1 MPVAVL
7 LLLLAVAVLRGAA
20 YLPVSWSLQELSL
33 LQVVASEVLVAGIA
47 MLAMLAV
54 TGRLGG
60 FVTELRARPALALRL
75 TLLQTVVPFALIGLG
90 LQHVPTG
97 TASVLVCAAPL
108 FATVVAGAR
117 NPHDRPTPVQ
127 GLGLLVGLA
136 GVALVVG
143 VEALGTTEQAL
154 GALALLA
161 TALIYVF
168 AGLTF
173 RTHYR
178 ELPVSVTAG
187 IGIIPALPFAVPV
200 LLLAGPES
208 VPGTRVVGS
217 LLLLGT
223 FGIAVALVAFYA
235 LQRRVG
241 PVRALL
247 VSYLNPIVA
256 VLLGVALLGEA
267 LSAAIVA
274 GMTLIVAGVALAT
287 RPDPRLAG
295 LAAAPVSAE
304 PARPRELAAA

>member
-1 MPVAVL
+1 MPGRVL
-7 LLLLAVAVLRGAA
+7 LLLLSVAILRGAA
-20 YLPVSWSLQELSL
+20 YLPVSWSLEELSL
-33 LQVVASEVLVAGIA
+33 AQVVALEVTVAAVA
-47 MLAMLAV
+47 MTAILAAL
-54 TGRLGG
+54 GRLGD
-60 FVTELRARPALALRL
+60 FVAELRSRPLLALRL
-75 TLLQTVVPFALIGLG
+75 TLLQTVVPFVLIGVG

-108 FATVVAGAR
+108 FATTVAGALDAK
-117 NPHDRPTPVQ
+117 DRPTRVQ

-136 GVALVVG
+136 GVGLVVG

-178 ELPVSVTAG
+178 ETPVVVSAG
-187 IGIIPALPFAVPV
+187 IGIVPALPFVLPV
-200 LLLAGPES
+200 LALTAPAQ
-208 VPGTRVVGS
+208 VPGARVVGS

-267 LSAAIVA
+267 LSVTTVV
-274 GMTLIVAGVALAT
+274 GMALIVGGVVLAT
-287 RPDPRLAG
+287 RPDPRLA
-295 LAAAPVSAE
+295 AAPVPL
-304 PARPRELAAA
+304 PAPATRELAAA

>member
-1 MPVAVL
+1 MPAAV

-20 YLPVSWSLQELSL
+20 YLPVSWSLEELTL
-33 LQVVASEVLVAGIA
+33 LQVVAFEVLIAGIA
-47 MLAMLAV
+47 MLAILSA

-60 FVTELRARPALALRL
+60 FVRELRARPALALRL
-75 TLLQTVVPFALIGLG
+75 TLLQTVVPFALIGVG

-108 FATVVAGAR
+108 FATVVAGTR
-117 NPHDRPTPVQ
+117 NPHDRPTRTQ

-154 GALALLA
+154 GALALL
-161 TALIYVF
+161 TVALIYVF

-173 RTHYR
+173 RTYYR
-178 ELPVSVTAG
+178 ELPVGVSAG
-187 IGIIPALPFAVPV
+187 IGIVPALPFAVLV
-200 LLLAGPES
+200 LLLAGPEA

-217 LLLLGT
+217 LLPLGT
-223 FGIAVALVAFYA
+223 LGIAVALVAFYA

-256 VLLGVALLGEA
+256 VLLGVALLGET
-267 LSAAIVA
+267 LSVAIIA
-274 GMTLIVAGVALAT
+274 GMSLIVSGVALAT
-287 RPDPRLAG
+287 RPDPRHAVPTLAPVRSEPACRF
-295 LAAAPVSAE
+295 AAA
-304 PARPRELAAA
+304 

>member
-7 LLLLAVAVLRGAA
+7 LLLLTVAVLRGAT
-20 YLPVSWSLQELSL
+20 YLPVSWSLEELTL
-33 LQVVASEVLVAGIA
+33 LQLVAFEVLVAGAA
-47 MLAMLAV
+47 MLAILAA
-54 TGRLGG
+54 TGRLRD
-60 FVTELRARPALALRL
+60 FVLELRSRPALALRL
-75 TLLQTVVPFALIGLG
+75 TLLQTVVPFALIGVG

-117 NPHDRPTPVQ
+117 NPHDRPTSIQ

-178 ELPVSVTAG
+178 ELPVGVTAG
-187 IGIIPALPFAVPV
+187 IGIIPALPFAIPV
-200 LLLAGPES
+200 LLFAGPATM
-208 VPGTRVVGS
+208 PGARVVGS

-223 FGIAVALVAFYA
+223 LGIAVALIAFYA

-256 VLLGVALLGEA
+256 VLLGVAVLGEA
-267 LSAAIVA
+267 LSVAIIA
-274 GMTLIVAGVALAT
+274 GMGLIVAGVALAT
-287 RPDPRLAG
+287 RPDPRLAAPAR
-295 LAAAPVSAE
+295 AAAP
-304 PARPRELAAA
+304 RRELATA